1 MEGDGVTKIIGHNMK
16 RPPFTY
22 TCPYNGKT
30 YKRIRLEKGWEGVTW
45 WLRNEHCW
53 NCGRFC
59 PSEVKA

>member
-1 MEGDGVTKIIGHNMK
+1 MVGGDGV
-16 RPPFTY
+16 TY

-30 YKRIRLEKGWEGVTW
+30 YKRVRIDKGSKGVPD

-59 PSEVKA
+59 PHEVTA